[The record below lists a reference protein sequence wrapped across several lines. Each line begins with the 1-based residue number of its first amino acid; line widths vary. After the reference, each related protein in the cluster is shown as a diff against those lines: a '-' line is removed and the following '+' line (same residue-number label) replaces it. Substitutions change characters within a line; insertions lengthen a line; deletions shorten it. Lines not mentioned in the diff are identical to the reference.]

1 MVAEQIIASKQL
13 NRGISG
19 VSNYQPMEM
28 KLGERVISLEELQ
41 MHATQDD
48 CWVAID
54 GKVYDFTGFLED
66 HPAGK

>member
-1 MVAEQIIASKQL
+1 MVAEQIIANMPLK
-13 NRGISG
+13 RGNNG
-19 VSNYQPMEM
+19 VDNHLPKEG
-28 KLGERVISLEELQ
+28 KLRERVISLEELQ

-54 GKVYDFTGFLED
+54 GKVYDFTDFLED